1 MLAQPTKI
9 LGLQHCQVRFDFVS
23 ALAERYLQLVFIDD
37 IDILT
42 KIEKGEDWRDM
53 RVFAANEGSMNKKQR
68 KCWIR

>member
-1 MLAQPTKI
+1 M
-9 LGLQHCQVRFDFVS
+9 RFDFVS